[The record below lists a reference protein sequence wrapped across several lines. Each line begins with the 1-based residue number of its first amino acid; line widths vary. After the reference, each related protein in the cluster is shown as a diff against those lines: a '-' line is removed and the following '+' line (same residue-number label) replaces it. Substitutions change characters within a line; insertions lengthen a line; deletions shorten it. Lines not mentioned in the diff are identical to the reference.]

1 MHSLLTRQLKKA
13 GIISDEE
20 NPDSKQ
26 LGLLLELVSHTY
38 QELDRDRY
46 TRERSLAIS
55 SKEMQDLYDQLK
67 ASSETQ
73 LARDRAMLR
82 SLVDSIPDL
91 IFFKD
96 KDSQYLGCNLAYC
109 EYVGC
114 SEDELIGKTDFDLFD
129 ESRAEEIRSQD
140 HVIID
145 QGEVYRN
152 EEWITYPDN
161 RMQLIDSIRS
171 SFHGADGELLGLIGI
186 GRDITHRKQAE
197 EQLQVL
203 THTVEQSASVVLIV
217 DGKNRIKYV
226 NPKFSQVTGYS
237 PEEVIGKSSQYLQ
250 SRETLIEHGKE
261 MQYALSNGREWRGEV
276 CNRKK
281 NGDRYWAHIVIS
293 PIKDPNGEIT
303 YYLCMIEDI
312 TEAHQLTE
320 QLSYEASHDSLTGL
334 VNRREF
340 EVRVQ
345 NLLDRNSDR
354 RQHHAMCFMDL
365 DQFKVVNDTCG
376 HSAGDELLRQVS
388 QHLTGKVRSNDTLAR
403 LGGDEF
409 GMLMEYCSLENA
421 RKVAENLQESINKF
435 QFKWEGRLFKIG
447 VSIGLVAITDED
459 HNLTELFRNADA
471 ACYMAKDLGRS
482 RIHVYTSEDRDL
494 AQRHGEM
501 EWVTRIYRA
510 LEENQLQLFAQSIN
524 PMVKAPGKQLHYE
537 LLIRMQSDEGDIIPP
552 GSFLPA
558 AERYN
563 LIAMLDRWVINNSFC
578 LLMEHG
584 AFLSDIG
591 LCSINLSGQSLT
603 EDGFLDFIINKF
615 DETGMRPEKI
625 CFEITETA
633 AIANLSMASNFI
645 TALRSIGCSFALD
658 DFGSGLSSFG
668 YLKNLP
674 VDYLKIDGM
683 FVKDMVNN
691 PIDRAMVKSINEI
704 GQVMGMETIA
714 EFVENDETIALLET
728 IGVDYVQ
735 GYAFGRPAPLLD
747 ILNGA

>member
-1 MHSLLTRQLKKA
+1 MHRLLTRQLKKA
-13 GIISDEE
+13 GIPSGSND
-20 NPDSKQ
+20 PDNEQ
-26 LGLLLELVSHTY
+26 LEMLLELVDHTY
-38 QELDRDRY
+38 QESDKDRY
-46 TRERSLAIS
+46 TSERSLSIS
-55 SKEMQDLYDQLK
+55 TKEMQSLYEGLK
-67 ASSETQ
+67 ASSESE

-82 SLVDSIPDL
+82 SLIDSIPDL

-96 KDSQYLGCNLAYC
+96 KDSKYLGCNLAYC
-109 EYVGC
+109 DYVGC
-114 SEDELIGKTDFDLFD
+114 CEGDLIGKTDFDLFD
-129 ESRAEEIRSQD
+129 ESKAEKIRSQD
-140 HVIID
+140 HTIMA
-145 QGEVYRN
+145 QGAGHRH

-171 SFHGADGELLGLIGI
+171 PFHGANGELLGLIGI

-217 DGKNRIKYV
+217 DSDNRIIYV
-226 NPKFSQVTGYS
+226 NTKFTQVTGYTS
-237 PEEVIGKSSQYLQ
+237 EEVMGKSSQYLQ

-261 MQYALSNGREWRGEV
+261 MRSALSNGREWRGEV
-276 CNRKK
+276 CNKKK
-281 NGDRYWAHIVIS
+281 NGERYWAYIVIS
-293 PIKDPNGEIT
+293 PIKDSKGTIT
-303 YYLCMIEDI
+303 YYLCTVEDI

-340 EVRVQ
+340 EARVQ
-345 NLLDRNSDR
+345 KLIDSRSSR
-354 RQHHAMCFMDL
+354 RQHHAICFMDL

-388 QHLTGKVRSNDTLAR
+388 QHLTEQVRSNDTLAR

-409 GMLMEYCSLENA
+409 GILMEHCSLENA
-421 RKVAENLQESINKF
+421 NKVAENLQEIVKQF
-435 QFKWEGRLFKIG
+435 QFKWEDRLFKIG
-447 VSIGLVAITDED
+447 VSIGLVAITNED
-459 HNLTELFRNADA
+459 NNLTELFRNADA
-471 ACYMAKDLGRS
+471 ACYMAKDLGRN
-482 RIHVYTSEDRDL
+482 RIHIYTSEDRDL

-510 LEENQLQLFAQSIN
+510 LEENQLLLFAQTIN
-524 PMVKAPGKQLHYE
+524 PLVNLSEKRLHYE
-537 LLIRMQSDEGDIIPP
+537 LLIRMRDDDGNIIPP
-552 GSFLPA
+552 GAFLPA

-578 LLMEHG
+578 LLMEHH
-584 AFLSDIG
+584 AFLSNIG

-603 EDGFLDFIINKF
+603 ENGFLDFIINKF
-615 DETGMRPEKI
+615 DETGMNPEKI

-645 TALRSIGCSFALD
+645 TTLRSIGCSFALD

-683 FVKDMVNN
+683 FVKDIVKN

-704 GQVMGMETIA
+704 GQVMGMKTIA
-714 EFVENDETIALLET
+714 EFVENDETIAMLDE

-735 GYAFGRPAPLLD
+735 GYAFGRPVPLLN
-747 ILNGA
+747 ILI

>member
-1 MHSLLTRQLKKA
+1 MHRLLTRQLQKA
-13 GIISDEE
+13 GIISDTESL
-20 NPDSKQ
+20 DSSQ
-26 LGLLLELVSHTY
+26 LQQLLELVSQTY
-38 QELDRDRY
+38 QESDKDRY
-46 TRERSLAIS
+46 TIERSLTIS
-55 SKEMQDLYDQLK
+55 SNEMQELYQELK
-67 ASSETQ
+67 AKSESQ

-96 KDSQYLGCNLAYC
+96 TESKYLGCNLAYC
-109 EYVGC
+109 EFVGY
-114 SEDELIGKTDFDLFD
+114 SEEELIGKTDFELFD
-129 ESRAEEIRSQD
+129 EDKAEKIRCE
-140 HVIID
+140 D
-145 QGEVYRN
+145 QAIMHDGEVCRN
-152 EEWITYPDN
+152 EEWITYPDR
-161 RMQLIDSIRS
+161 RMCLIDSIRS
-171 SFHGADGELLGLIGI
+171 PFHGPDGELLGLIGI
-186 GRDITHRKQAE
+186 GRDITDRKQAE
-197 EQLQVL
+197 EQLHVL
-203 THTVEQSASVVLIV
+203 THTVEQSASVVMIV
-217 DGKNRIKYV
+217 DVENRIKYV
-226 NPKFSQVTGYS
+226 NPKFTQLTGYL
-237 PEEVIGKSSQYLQ
+237 PDEVIGKSSQYLQ

-261 MQYALSNGREWRGEV
+261 MQYALNNGREWRGEV

-281 NGDRYWAHIVIS
+281 NGDRYWAYIVIS
-293 PIKDPNGEIT
+293 PIKDEKGDIT
-303 YYLCMIEDI
+303 YYLCSVEDV

-340 EVRVQ
+340 KARVQ
-345 NLLDRNSDR
+345 SLLERKSTR
-354 RQHHAMCFMDL
+354 TEHHAMCFMDL
-365 DQFKVVNDTCG
+365 DQFKIVNDTCG

-388 QHLTGKVRSNDTLAR
+388 QHLIRQLRSNDTLAR

-409 GMLMEYCSLENA
+409 GVLIEHCSLENA
-421 RKVAENLQESINKF
+421 TKIAENLQQIIKEF

-447 VSIGLVAITDED
+447 VSIGLVAITNKDK
-459 HNLTELFRNADA
+459 NLSELFRNADA
-471 ACYMAKDLGRS
+471 ACYMAKDLGRN

-510 LEENQLQLFAQSIN
+510 LEQSQLQLYAQTIN
-524 PMVKAPGKQLHYE
+524 PVSNPLGKKLHYE
-537 LLIRMQSDEGDIIPP
+537 LLLRMQDDDGNIIPP

-563 LIAMLDRWVINNSFC
+563 LIATLDRWVINYSFTM
-578 LLMEHG
+578 LVQYPLFM
-584 AFLSDIG
+584 SQIG

-603 EDGFLDFIINKF
+603 ESGFLDFIINKF
-615 DETGMRPEKI
+615 DETGMQPEKI

-645 TALRSIGCSFALD
+645 NTLRNIGCSFALD

-683 FVKDMVNN
+683 FVRDIASD
-691 PIDRAMVKSINEI
+691 PIDCAMVKSINEI

-714 EFVENDETIALLET
+714 EFVENDEIIGMLEE

-735 GYAFGRPAPLLD
+735 GYAFGRPVPLAE
-747 ILNGA
+747 ILN

>member
-1 MHSLLTRQLKKA
+1 MHRLLTRQLKKA
-13 GIISDEE
+13 GILSDCD
-20 NPDSKQ
+20 NPDGEQ
-26 LGLLLELVSHTY
+26 LGLLLKLVDSTY
-38 QELDRDRY
+38 QESDKDRY
-46 TRERSLAIS
+46 TRERSLSIS
-55 SKEMQDLYDQLK
+55 TKEMQTLYEDLK
-67 ASSETQ
+67 ASSESE

-82 SLVDSIPDL
+82 SLIDSIPDL

-96 KDSQYLGCNLAYC
+96 KDSKYLGCNRAYC
-109 EYVGC
+109 DYVGC
-114 SEDELIGKTDFDLFD
+114 CEDDLIGKTDFDLFD
-129 ESRAEEIRSQD
+129 ESKAEKIRSED
-140 HVIID
+140 HTVMD
-145 QGEVYRN
+145 QGSVHRR
-152 EEWITYPDN
+152 EEWITYPN
-161 RMQLIDSIRS
+161 SRMHLIDNIRS

-217 DGKNRIKYV
+217 DSDNRVKYV
-226 NPKFSQVTGYS
+226 NPKFTQVTGYS
-237 PEEVIGKSSQYLQ
+237 SEEVIGKSSQYLQ

-261 MQYALSNGREWRGEV
+261 MQFALTNGREWRGEV

-281 NGDRYWAHIVIS
+281 NGERYWAYIVIS
-293 PIKDPNGEIT
+293 PIKDSKGKIT
-303 YYLCMIEDI
+303 YYLCTVEDI
-312 TEAHQLTE
+312 TEAHHLNE

-340 EVRVQ
+340 EARVQ
-345 NLLDRNSDR
+345 SLIDSSSR
-354 RQHHAMCFMDL
+354 RQHHAICFMDL
-365 DQFKVVNDTCG
+365 DQFKVINDTGG

-388 QHLTGKVRSNDTLAR
+388 QHLTKQVRSNDTLAR

-409 GMLMEYCSLENA
+409 GMLMECCSLENA
-421 RKVAENLQESINKF
+421 KKVAENLQDIIKQF
-435 QFKWEGRLFKIG
+435 QFKWEDRLFKIG
-447 VSIGLVAITDED
+447 VSIGLVAITNED
-459 HNLTELFRNADA
+459 NNLTELFRKADA
-471 ACYMAKDLGRS
+471 ACYMAKDLGRN
-482 RIHVYTSEDRDL
+482 RIHVYTSEDRGL
-494 AQRHGEM
+494 AERHGEM

-510 LEENQLQLFAQSIN
+510 LEENQLRLFAQTIN
-524 PMVKAPGKQLHYE
+524 PLANLADKKLHYE
-537 LLIRMQSDEGDIIPP
+537 LLIRMQDDDGSLIPP
-552 GSFLPA
+552 GAFLPA

-578 LLMEHG
+578 LLMENY
-584 AFLSDIG
+584 AFLSSIG

-603 EDGFLDFIINKF
+603 EHGFLDFIINKF
-615 DETGMRPEKI
+615 DETGMHPEKI

-645 TALRSIGCSFALD
+645 NTLRGIGCSFALD

-683 FVKDMVNN
+683 FVKDMVKN

-704 GQVMGMETIA
+704 GQVMGMATIA
-714 EFVENDETIALLET
+714 EFVEDDETIAMLDD

-735 GYAFGRPAPLLD
+735 GYAFGHPISLLE
-747 ILNGA
+747 ILN

>member
-1 MHSLLTRQLKKA
+1 MHRLLTRQLKKA
-13 GIISDEE
+13 GIISDNE
-20 NPDSKQ
+20 NPDSRQ
-26 LGLLLELVSHTY
+26 LQQLLELVSQTY
-38 QELDRDRY
+38 QESDKDRY
-46 TRERSLAIS
+46 TIERSLSIS
-55 SKEMQDLYDQLK
+55 SKEMQELYHELK
-67 ASSETQ
+67 AKSESQ
-73 LARDRAMLR
+73 LVRDRAMLR

-96 KDSQYLGCNLAYC
+96 KDSRYLGCNLAYG
-109 EYVGC
+109 EFVGC
-114 SEDELIGKTDFDLFD
+114 SEEELVGKTDFDLFD
-129 ESRAEEIRSQD
+129 EDKAEKIRCQD
-140 HVIID
+140 QTIM
-145 QGEVYRN
+145 QEGEVCRS
-152 EEWITYPDN
+152 EEWITYPDK
-161 RMQLIDSIRS
+161 RMCLIDGIRS
-171 SFHGADGELLGLIGI
+171 PFHGRDGELLGLIGI
-186 GRDITHRKQAE
+186 GRDITDRKQAE
-197 EQLQVL
+197 EQLHVL

-217 DGKNRIKYV
+217 DVKNRIKYV
-226 NPKFSQVTGYS
+226 NPRFTELTGYL
-237 PEEVIGKSSQYLQ
+237 PDEVIGKSSQYLQ

-261 MQYALSNGREWRGEV
+261 MQYALNSGREWRGEV

-281 NGDRYWAHIVIS
+281 NGDRYWAYIVIS
-293 PIKDPNGEIT
+293 PIKDDKGEIT
-303 YYLCMIEDI
+303 YYICSVEDI
-312 TEAHQLTE
+312 TETHQLNE

-340 EVRVQ
+340 EARVQ
-345 NLLDRNSDR
+345 SLLDRNSSR
-354 RQHHAMCFMDL
+354 TEHHAMCFMDL

-388 QHLTGKVRSNDTLAR
+388 RHLIRQVRSNDTLAR

-409 GMLMEYCSLENA
+409 GVLIEHCSLENA
-421 RKVAENLQESINKF
+421 IKVAENLQQAITEF
-435 QFKWEGRLFKIG
+435 QFQWENRLFKIG
-447 VSIGLVAITDED
+447 VSIGLVAIANED
-459 HNLTELFRNADA
+459 KNLTKLFRNADA
-471 ACYMAKDLGRS
+471 ACYMAKDLGRN
-482 RIHVYTSEDRDL
+482 RIHIYTSEDRDL

-510 LEENQLQLFAQSIN
+510 LEKSQLQLYAQTIN
-524 PMVKAPGKQLHYE
+524 PISNSLEKKLHYE
-537 LLIRMQSDEGDIIPP
+537 LLLRMQDDDGNIIPP

-563 LIAMLDRWVINNSFC
+563 LIAMLDRWVINYSFAM
-578 LLMEHG
+578 LVQYPLFM
-584 AFLSDIG
+584 SNIG

-603 EDGFLDFIINKF
+603 ESGFLDFIINKF
-615 DETGMRPEKI
+615 DETGMQPEKI

-645 TALRSIGCSFALD
+645 NTLRNIGCSFALD

-683 FVKDMVNN
+683 FVRDILND

-714 EFVENDETIALLET
+714 EFVENDEIIGMLRE

-735 GYAFGRPAPLLD
+735 GYAFGRPVPLSD
-747 ILNGA
+747 ILS

>member
-1 MHSLLTRQLKKA
+1 MQL
-13 GIISDEE
+13 
-20 NPDSKQ
+20 Q
-26 LGLLLELVSHTY
+26 QLLELVSRSY
-38 QELDRDRY
+38 QESDKDRY
-46 TRERSLAIS
+46 TIERSLTIS
-55 SKEMQDLYDQLK
+55 TQEMQDLYGKLK
-67 ASSETQ
+67 ARSESE

-96 KDSQYLGCNLAYC
+96 RDSRYLGCNLAFC

-114 SEDELIGKTDFDLFD
+114 SEDELIGKTDFDLF
-129 ESRAEEIRSQD
+129 EEERAEIIRSED
-140 HVIID
+140 HAIMH
-145 QGEVYRN
+145 QGESCRS

-161 RMQLIDSIRS
+161 RMHLIDSIKS
-171 SFHGADGELLGLIGI
+171 PFHGADGELLGLIGI
-186 GRDITHRKQAE
+186 GRDITYRKQAE
-197 EQLQVL
+197 EQLHVL

-217 DGKNRIKYV
+217 DARNIIKYV
-226 NPKFSQVTGYS
+226 NSKFTEVTGYL
-237 PEEVIGKSSQYLQ
+237 PDEVIGRDSQCLQ
-250 SRETLIEHGKE
+250 SRETLVEHGKE
-261 MQYALSNGREWRGEV
+261 MQNALENGREWRGEV

-281 NGDRYWAHIVIS
+281 SGDRYWAHIVIS
-293 PIKDPNGEIT
+293 PIKDDQGEIT
-303 YYLCMIEDI
+303 YYLCTVEDI
-312 TEAHQLTE
+312 TEAHQLNE

-340 EVRVQ
+340 EARVQ
-345 NLLDRNSDR
+345 SLLDRNSS
-354 RQHHAMCFMDL
+354 RQHQHAICFMDL

-388 QHLTGKVRSNDTLAR
+388 QHLSRHVRSNDTLAR

-421 RKVAENLQESINKF
+421 RKVAENLQQLVKDF
-435 QFKWEGRLFKIG
+435 QFHWEDRMFKIG
-447 VSIGLVAITDED
+447 VSIGLVAITYED

-471 ACYMAKDLGRS
+471 ACYMAKDLGRN
-482 RIHVYTSEDRDL
+482 RIHVYTREDLDL

-510 LEENQLQLFAQSIN
+510 LEENQLQLYAQTIN
-524 PMVKAPGKQLHYE
+524 PVSNTDGKQLHYE
-537 LLIRMQSDEGDIIPP
+537 FLLRMQDDDGSIIPP

-563 LIAMLDRWVINNSFC
+563 LIAMLDRWVINYSFTK
-578 LLMEHG
+578 LMEYPQ
-584 AFLSDIG
+584 FLSNIG

-603 EDGFLDFIINKF
+603 EYGFLDFIIDKL
-615 DETGMRPEKI
+615 DETGMQPEKI

-645 TALRSIGCSFALD
+645 ASLRNIGCSFALD

-683 FVKDMVNN
+683 FVRDILSD

-714 EFVENDETIALLET
+714 EFVENDETIGMLKE

-735 GYAFGRPAPLLD
+735 GYAFGRPIPLMD
-747 ILNGA
+747 ILT